1 MISLHFQ
8 AVIPLSYF
16 ITRNGDTE
24 GLKYKLTTKQG
35 TEINYV
41 EILYIC
47 VCVYIE
53 CVCVYVNE
61 ILDNW
66 SSHRTW
72 LSWR

>member
-16 ITRNGDTE
+16 ITRNGDAE

-41 EILYIC
+41 EILYI
-47 VCVYIE
+47 Y
-53 CVCVYVNE
+53 VCVYVNE